1 MKVKTEFAEK
11 PHIYND
17 FLEIMKNFKA
27 QRYQQLHYNYQ
38 HHHTYLTIIIF
49 TSINTP
55 GVIERVKNLFRGYN
69 RLILGFN
76 TFLPEGCKIELTA
89 EEEMMLPHDHVPPTG
104 DVVGVAST
112 PGNTT
117 NVMPQSTAKPPPQ
130 LQQQHAIS
138 YVTTIRN
145 RFANEPETYRSFL
158 KILHTYQ
165 EHKGIK
171 DVLEQVSSLFADH
184 PDLLMEFTYFLPD
197 AVQEQAKERLHRAV
211 REAEVRRRMQLAQM
225 QGHGAGKR
233 ARENKQ
239 PGVANDDK
247 LKLNING
254 QPRKQ
259 ARRRKD
265 EQEESVGRPVVAAP
279 RKEVDRSAGYI
290 DRHLSIT
297 AERRFFDQVKD
308 VLTGVSIK
316 SWEEFVKALD
326 LFSSDA
332 ISKKDLIS
340 LVKDIFGATN
350 TDLFDDFK
358 RLLVSR
364 AEYESNGK
372 DLWFATPLSE
382 IDFSQCRKCTPSYRA
397 LPKDFPKPVFSE
409 RSELEAA
416 CLNDD
421 WVSIPI
427 GSEESNSFK
436 HMRKN
441 QYEEALFKCEDDQFE
456 IDMIIDSNTCTIRVL
471 EPIAEEIAN
480 LRVLEE
486 AHANSQGTFPRFN
499 FQLERRNLSTVHLNA
514 ITRIYGDHGAE
525 ILELLRKNPAGT
537 VPIVLKRLKQKDLE
551 WRKVR
556 QDMSKGW
563 KEIIEKNYEKSFDH
577 RSFYFRQQ
585 DKRFYSARYLVAE
598 IKSGAYEPGISADD
612 MKAAGIMFAPLT
624 LGPEYQN
631 LYEGMNPQV
640 AASYRSDMH
649 GIHRD
654 VHRVICHAMEASI
667 SNVQDKERISSFWRD
682 LLRSF
687 YNLSAY
693 SLFNNSAFL
702 SIPSTDKVFID
713 PSEAWQNGTKV
724 ITIFGSGKVISYR
737 ASDGCY
743 QVQLP
748 FGIGYLR
755 PSVILGAEELSIQ
768 ALSHINV
775 YSDPVHGDSI
785 NGKPIVSSGST
796 IKENCSLFYGTQT
809 CYLFFRLHH
818 LLCTR
823 LCAAKLLAMETIKM
837 RSTETAAEH
846 PMAKFDAVDEE
857 GEVIAGLR
865 SSRSPYES
873 FIGQLT
879 ALLDGSIDNS
889 RYEESCRQLLGN
901 KAYIVFTFDKII
913 SHTLKTLQGLV
924 NDENVT
930 KLIGLYVYHA
940 NRPGGADTEV
950 YRNHAQLVLAN
961 SVEDLYRIQLIT
973 PSIADNTVMLI
984 QYYGSAAS
992 ADTSNNGAHHSQMN
1006 LPDAEEEDD
1015 DVNEGKDVDENVGD
1029 IAMIIEDQV
1038 KEI

>member
-1 MKVKTEFAEK
+1 M
-11 PHIYND
+11 
-17 FLEIMKNFKA
+17 
-27 QRYQQLHYNYQ
+27 
-38 HHHTYLTIIIF
+38 
-49 TSINTP
+49 
-55 GVIERVKNLFRGYN
+55 
-69 RLILGFN
+69 ILGFN

-89 EEEMMLPHDHVPPTG
+89 EEEMMLPHDHVPPTVNLDG
-104 DVVGVAST
+104 AVSST
-112 PGNTT
+112 PLNPTT
-117 NVMPQSTAKPPPQ
+117 VAPASSATKPPPQ

-211 REAEVRRRMQLAQM
+211 REAEVRRRNSHLAQL
-225 QGHGAGKR
+225 QGHGKR
-233 ARENKQ
+233 GRENKQ
-239 PGVANDDK
+239 PGMLHDDK
-247 LKLNING
+247 MKNING

-265 EQEESVGRPVVAAP
+265 EQEEMIGRTNMVA
-279 RKEVDRSAGYI
+279 RKENERSSGYVE
-290 DRHLSIT
+290 RHLSIT

-308 VLTGVSIK
+308 VLTGVSMK

-340 LVKDIFGATN
+340 LVKDIFGASN
-350 TDLFDDFK
+350 AELFEDFK
-358 RLLVSR
+358 RLLISR
-364 AEYESNGK
+364 AEYEANGK

-397 LPKDFPKPVFSE
+397 LPKDYPKPVFSE
-409 RSELEAA
+409 RSEEEAA
-416 CLNDD
+416 CLNDN

-471 EPIAEEIAN
+471 EPIAEEITN
-480 LRVLEE
+480 LKILEE
-486 AHANSQGTFPRFN
+486 AHSNAQGSFPRFN

-556 QDMSKGW
+556 QDMSKVW
-563 KEIIEKNYEKSFDH
+563 KETIEKNYEKSFDH

-598 IKSGAYEPGISADD
+598 IKSGSYEPGISADD
-612 MKAAGIMFAPLT
+612 MKAAGIMFAPLN

-631 LYEGMNPQV
+631 LFEGMNPQV
-640 AASYRSDMH
+640 AALYRADMY

-654 VHRVICHAMEASI
+654 VHRIICHAMEASI
-667 SNVQDKERISSFWRD
+667 SNIQDKERISALWRD
-682 LLRSF
+682 LLRPF
-687 YNLSAY
+687 FNLSAY
-693 SLFNNSAFL
+693 SLYNNNASL

-713 PSEAWQNGTKV
+713 PIEAWPVGTKI
-724 ITIFGSGKVISYR
+724 ITIFGSGKVMGYR
-737 ASDGCY
+737 GSDGCY

-748 FGIGYLR
+748 FGVGYLR
-755 PSVILGAEELSIQ
+755 PSVILGAEELSAQ
-768 ALSHINV
+768 ALSHIGVVN
-775 YSDPVHGDSI
+775 DPTLGDTI
-785 NGKPIVSSGST
+785 NGKPIASSGSI
-796 IKENCSLFYGTQT
+796 IKENSSIFYGTQT

-823 LCAAKLLAMETIKM
+823 LCAAKLLAIEAIKL
-837 RSTETAAEH
+837 RSAESAAEH
-846 PMAKFDAVDEE
+846 PMAKFDAADEE
-857 GEVIAGLR
+857 GEFVAG
-865 SSRSPYES
+865 SPTSRSPYES

-879 ALLDGSIDNS
+879 SLLDGSIDNA

-901 KAYIVFTFDKII
+901 KTYIVFTFDKII

-930 KLIGLYVYHA
+930 KLVGLFVYHT
-940 NRPGGADTEV
+940 NRQGGTDAEV
-950 YRNHAQLVLAN
+950 YKIHAQHILAN
-961 SVEDLYRIQLIT
+961 SVEDLYRIQLVS
-973 PSIADNTVMLI
+973 PSMAAQSMMLI
-984 QYYGSAAS
+984 QYYGSASS
-992 ADTSNNGAHHSQMN
+992 ADTATNGTHSQMN
-1006 LPDAEEEDD
+1006 LPDAEEEEEDD
-1015 DVNEGKDVDENVGD
+1015 DINEIKEGDEER
-1029 IAMIIEDQV
+1029 MIIEDQG
-1038 KEI
+1038 KDD

>member
-1 MKVKTEFAEK
+1 M
-11 PHIYND
+11 
-17 FLEIMKNFKA
+17 
-27 QRYQQLHYNYQ
+27 
-38 HHHTYLTIIIF
+38 
-49 TSINTP
+49 
-55 GVIERVKNLFRGYN
+55 
-69 RLILGFN
+69 
-76 TFLPEGCKIELTA
+76 PEGCKIELTA
-89 EEEMMLPHDHVPPTG
+89 EEEMMLPHDHVPPTN
-104 DVVGVAST
+104 DTAGVTST
-112 PGNTT
+112 PGNPA
-117 NVMPQSTAKPPPQ
+117 NIAAPAQSAVKPPPQ

-211 REAEVRRRMQLAQM
+211 REAEVRRRMQLAQL

-239 PGVANDDK
+239 PGLSNDDK
-247 LKLNING
+247 IKVNING

-259 ARRRKD
+259 ARKRKD
-265 EQEESVGRPVVAAP
+265 EQDNELIGRSNPVPP
-279 RKEVDRSAGYI
+279 RKENERSTTGYV

-340 LVKDIFGATN
+340 LVKDIFGAAN
-350 TDLFDDFK
+350 SELFEDFK
-358 RLLVSR
+358 RLLISR
-364 AEYESNGK
+364 VEYEANGK

-409 RSELEAA
+409 RSEVEAA
-416 CLNDD
+416 CLNDN

-471 EPIAEEIAN
+471 EPIAEEIAH

-556 QDMSKGW
+556 QDMSKAW
-563 KEIIEKNYEKSFDH
+563 KETIEKNYEKSFDH

-598 IKSGAYEPGISADD
+598 IKSGSYEPGISADD

-624 LGPEYQN
+624 LGSEYQN
-631 LYEGMNPQV
+631 LYEGINPQV
-640 AASYRSDMH
+640 AALYRTDN

-654 VHRVICHAMEASI
+654 VHRIICHAMEASI
-667 SNVQDKERISSFWRD
+667 SNIQDKERMSAFWRD
-682 LLRSF
+682 LLRPF
-687 YNLSAY
+687 FNLSPY
-693 SLFNNSAFL
+693 SLYNNSASL
-702 SIPSTDKVFID
+702 SIPSTDKIFID
-713 PSEAWQNGTKV
+713 PSEAWQAGTKI
-724 ITIFGSGKVISYR
+724 ITIFGSGKVLSYR
-737 ASDGCY
+737 GSDGCY

-755 PSVILGAEELSIQ
+755 PSVILGAEELSAQ

-775 YSDPVHGDSI
+775 VSDPISGDTI

-823 LCAAKLLAMETIKM
+823 LCAAKLLAIEAIKL
-837 RSTETAAEH
+837 RTSESAADH

-857 GEVIAGLR
+857 GDVIAGAPC
-865 SSRSPYES
+865 SKSPYES

-913 SHTLKTLQGLV
+913 SHTLKTLQTLV

-930 KLIGLYVYHA
+930 KLVGLFVYHS
-940 NRPGGADTEV
+940 NRVGGVDTEV
-950 YRNHAQLVLAN
+950 YKMHAQHVLAN
-961 SVEDLYRIQLIT
+961 SVEDLYRIQFAS
-973 PSIADNTVMLI
+973 PSIADHPVMLI
-984 QYYGSAAS
+984 QYYGSASS
-992 ADTSNNGAHHSQMN
+992 ADTSANGTHHSQMN

-1015 DVNEGKDVDENVGD
+1015 DVNEGKDTDDNVGD
-1029 IAMIIEDQV
+1029 IAMILEDQA
-1038 KEI
+1038 KDD

>member
-1 MKVKTEFAEK
+1 
-11 PHIYND
+11 
-17 FLEIMKNFKA
+17 
-27 QRYQQLHYNYQ
+27 
-38 HHHTYLTIIIF
+38 
-49 TSINTP
+49 
-55 GVIERVKNLFRGYN
+55 
-69 RLILGFN
+69 LILGFN

-89 EEEMMLPHDHVPPTG
+89 EEEMMLPHDHVAPTG
-104 DVVGVAST
+104 DGEAGATAT
-112 PGNTT
+112 PGTANAA
-117 NVMPQSTAKPPPQ
+117 PAQSAAKPPPQ

-233 ARENKQ
+233 GRESKQ
-239 PGVANDDK
+239 PGLSHDDK
-247 LKLNING
+247 VKVNING

-265 EQEESVGRPVVAAP
+265 EQEELVGRAPVVPSRKENDRSVGY
-279 RKEVDRSAGYI
+279 VDR
-290 DRHLSIT
+290 HMSIT

-308 VLTGVSIK
+308 VLTGVSLK

-332 ISKKDLIS
+332 ISKKDLIN
-340 LVKDIFGATN
+340 LVKDIFGASN
-350 TDLFDDFK
+350 SELFEDFK
-358 RLLVSR
+358 RLLISR
-364 AEYESNGK
+364 AEYEANGK

-409 RSELEAA
+409 RSEMEAA
-416 CLNDD
+416 CLNDN

-556 QDMSKGW
+556 QDMSKAW
-563 KEIIEKNYEKSFDH
+563 KETIEKNYEKSFDH

-640 AASYRSDMH
+640 AASYRADMY

-654 VHRVICHAMEASI
+654 VHRIICHAMEASI
-667 SNVQDKERISSFWRD
+667 SNVQDKERISALWRD
-682 LLRSF
+682 LLRPF
-687 YNLSAY
+687 FNLSAY
-693 SLFNNSAFL
+693 SLYNNSASL

-713 PSEAWQNGTKV
+713 PSEAWPAGTKI

-748 FGIGYLR
+748 FGIGFLR
-755 PSVILGAEELSIQ
+755 PSVILGAEELSAQ

-775 YSDPVHGDSI
+775 VSDQALGDTI
-785 NGKPIVSSGST
+785 NGKPIVGSGST

-823 LCAAKLLAMETIKM
+823 LCAAKLLAIEAIKI
-837 RSTETAAEH
+837 RTSDSAAEH
-846 PMAKFDAVDEE
+846 PMAKFDAADEE
-857 GEVIAGLR
+857 GDVIAGLP
-865 SSRSPYES
+865 SSKSPYES

-879 ALLDGSIDNS
+879 ALLEGSIDNS

-930 KLIGLYVYHA
+930 KLVGLFVYHT
-940 NRPGGADTEV
+940 NRAGGADTEV
-950 YRNHAQLVLAN
+950 YRNHAQQVLAN
-961 SVEDLYRIQLIT
+961 SVEDLYRIQMVT
-973 PSIADNTVMLI
+973 PSIADHAVMLI
-984 QYYGSAAS
+984 QYYGSASS
-992 ADTSNNGAHHSQMN
+992 ADTSNNGTHHSQMN

-1015 DVNEGKDVDENVGD
+1015 DVNEGKDGDDNVGD
-1029 IAMIIEDQV
+1029 TVMIIDDQV
-1038 KEI
+1038 KDEAN